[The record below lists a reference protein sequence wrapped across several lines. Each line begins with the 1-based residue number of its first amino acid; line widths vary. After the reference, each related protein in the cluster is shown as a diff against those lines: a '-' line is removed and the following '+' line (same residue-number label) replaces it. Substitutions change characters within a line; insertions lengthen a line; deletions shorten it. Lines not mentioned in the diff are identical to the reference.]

1 MSTKDELRQV
11 EEDLTRLRT
20 ENQDMRDQIGEIGA
34 TDQVEI
40 SAMISQADEQ
50 VELIAD
56 LERRRDRLIRRLE
69 EEEGREGAH

>member
-11 EEDLTRLRT
+11 EEDLTRLRA
-20 ENQDMRDQIGEIGA
+20 ENQDVRDQIGDMGA

-56 LERRRDRLIRRLE
+56 LERRRDSLIRKLE
-69 EEEGREGAH
+69 EEGAR